1 VARLTRGLQGFGPV
15 YRASEVFPD
24 KPLVKTLYPEVTTL
38 YENFR
43 RGATKFP
50 QNPCL
55 GARVVL
61 PSGER
66 GEYFWQSYETVQKRF
81 LAFGSGLLNYGLA
94 KGDHL
99 GIYSINNPEWVIA
112 EQACYTQGIV
122 PISLY
127 DTLGPDAVA
136 FILEQAGIKVSREQQ
151 WESRVLTPA
160 GDCGHQGQDPVAAA
174 SGQVVP
180 AAQAHHPD
188 GEGGRQGHPG
198 VAHAFSFLSVFVV

>member
-1 VARLTRGLQGFGPV
+1 VARLTRDLQGFGPV

-81 LAFGSGLLNYGLA
+81 LAFGSGLLNYGLV

-136 FILEQAGIKVSREQQ
+136 FILEQAGIKVSIGGRESALLSHWQVIVATKDKIPSLLQ
-151 WESRVLTPA
+151 AAKSCPQLKLIIQMEKE
-160 GDCGHQGQDPVAAA
+160 GDKAIQ
-174 SGQVVP
+174 VP
-180 AAQAHHPD
+180 API
-188 GEGGRQGHPG
+188 
-198 VAHAFSFLSVFVV
+198 FSCLFVV